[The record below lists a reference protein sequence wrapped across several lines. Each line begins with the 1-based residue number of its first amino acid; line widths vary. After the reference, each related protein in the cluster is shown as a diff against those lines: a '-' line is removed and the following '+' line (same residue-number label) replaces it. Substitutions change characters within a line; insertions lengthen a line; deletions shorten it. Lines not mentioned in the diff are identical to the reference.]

1 MKARNALLI
10 LLTST
15 IGFNAYAITDASK
28 IGANT
33 GAMSYCYDHIA
44 SSKDKSKYRLL
55 KLKTLE
61 EYQDLD
67 SGDRARAL
75 VIKKKSVSLCTC
87 IISSNSGLELPFH
100 DR

>member
-1 MKARNALLI
+1 MI

-28 IGANT
+28 IGANA

-44 SSKDKSKYRLL
+44 SGKDKSKYRLL

-67 SGDRARAL
+67 SDDRARAL
-75 VIKKKSVSLCTC
+75 VMKKAAEDGEYLGDPLDKSRCNSLRKM
-87 IISSNSGLELPFH
+87 LFVKY
-100 DR
+100 